1 MKIVYRKTFLIAL
14 ISMASLALF
23 ACGNKSDD
31 IIINFNKS
39 AYIKIADNSVNNA
52 LDIQCSYTDSIDDI
66 NNELKSIYDSLAKKS
81 EKEGKQ
87 LEFKYKYLSVDSLY
101 IYKISIKDN
110 KEHTICYHNNYYNE
124 YKQNEGSK
132 ICIIK
137 VKDGEEPTY
146 DTFEIKED
154 TSFRFRGTAYI
165 FYGRIDNV

>member
-1 MKIVYRKTFLIAL
+1 MKIIYRKTFLIAL
-14 ISMASLALF
+14 ISIASFVLF
-23 ACGNKSDD
+23 ACDNKSEG

-39 AYIKIADNSVNNA
+39 AYIKIADNSVNNVH
-52 LDIQCSYTDSIDDI
+52 DIQCSYTDSIDDI
-66 NNELKSIYDSLAKKS
+66 NNELKSIYDSLANKS
-81 EKEGKQ
+81 EKDGKQ
-87 LEFKYKYLSVDSLY
+87 LEFRYKYLSVDSLH
-101 IYKISIKDN
+101 IYKISIKDG

-137 VKDGEEPTY
+137 VRDGEEPTY

>member
-1 MKIVYRKTFLIAL
+1 MKTVYRKTFLIAL
-14 ISMASLALF
+14 ISIASLALF

-137 VKDGEEPTY
+137 VKDEEEPTY

-165 FYGRIDNV
+165 FYGRIDDA